1 MGSSLTYLDYES
13 TADTLS
19 LGGRWQLSEG
29 FRLEIRGSWTEA
41 DAALAPFDFDAPE
54 MFLSTFRNS
63 SYDFT
68 GSYLNSDL
76 AVTSWDVG
84 LEATWEVSDRYA
96 IVGTYRHL
104 DYQDDAPYRVDTSGE
119 VDFVGLGGR
128 WRF

>member
-1 MGSSLTYLDYES
+1 MRL
-13 TADTLS
+13 A
-19 LGGRWQLSEG
+19 EG
-29 FRLEIRGSWTEA
+29 FRLEIQGSWTEA

-54 MFLSTFRNS
+54 IFLSTFPNS

-68 GSYLNSDL
+68 DSYLNSDL

-96 IVGTYRHL
+96 VVATYRHL
-104 DYQDDAPYRVDTSGE
+104 DYQDDAPYRYDTSGE
-119 VDFVGLGGR
+119 VDFYGLGGR